1 MPALRTLLA
10 LLLFPSLA
18 VADQLR
24 TLDGKTI
31 EGSVVSLDD
40 KEIVFQ
46 ATDGGTTKHPLDS
59 VLGLDLRP
67 VAGLGGKSY
76 AEVRL
81 VDDTVLRCK
90 EANLKGKDLSV
101 VLHSGQEFKVPLTSV
116 ITILKGAEDAKV
128 RKTFDSLVNAG
139 AKRDRVVIVSGD
151 AVNDLE
157 GTLGNADDKGE
168 KIAFKTTDGDDL
180 QVPLSKLRGIIFYR
194 ESPANLQ
201 PICMVYDVD
210 GNAIVANKVSAKGD
224 QLTVSTT
231 IPNVSLTLS
240 QANIARF
247 DYNMGKLTFLSDL
260 TPSKIIEDSAV
271 GLIVTHRKDVNL
283 DGEPLQLGT
292 QTYKKGL
299 SLHAHTELEYDL
311 KGRYRKFTAV
321 VGVDPREGGDSKATV
336 TIEVD
341 GRTKFT
347 QVVTVD
353 KTENLDIDVSKA
365 KTIRIIVTSSNF
377 LDLHDHVT
385 IANPKVT
392 Q

>member
-1 MPALRTLLA
+1 MPVLRTLLA
-10 LLLFPSLA
+10 LILLPSLA
-18 VADQLR
+18 AADQLR
-24 TLDGKTI
+24 TLDGKTL

-46 ATDGGTTKHPLDS
+46 AADGGTTKHTLDT
-59 VLGLDLRP
+59 VLGLELRP
-67 VAGLGGKSY
+67 VIGLGGKAF

-81 VDDTVLRCK
+81 VDDTILRCR
-90 EANLKGKDLSV
+90 EANLKGKELGV
-101 VLHSGQEFKVPLTSV
+101 VLHSGQEFRVPLTSV
-116 ITILKGAEDAKV
+116 LTILQGAEDVRV
-128 RKTFDSLVNAG
+128 RKAFESVANSG

-157 GTLGNADDKGE
+157 GTLGSADDKGE

-194 ESPANLQ
+194 DTPANLQ
-201 PICMVYDVD
+201 PICMIYDVD
-210 GNAIVANKVSAKGD
+210 GNAIVANKVTSTGD
-224 QLTVSTT
+224 KLTVSTT
-231 IPNVSLTLS
+231 IPNVTLTLS
-240 QANIARF
+240 QANVARF

-260 TPSKIIEDSAV
+260 APSKIIEDSAV

-283 DGEPLQLGT
+283 DGEPLQLGP

-321 VGVDPREGGDSKATV
+321 LGVDPREGGDSKATV

-341 GRTKFT
+341 GRTKFSK
-347 QVVTVD
+347 VVTMD
-353 KTENLDIDVSKA
+353 QTENLDIDVSKA